1 MPIEQYTESITLQ
14 SMKCNIG
21 ENDFGFVFPQ
31 GDVADV
37 DKVERLLKKAGGKPK
52 VCALDDF
59 SLGGSGK
66 ALPEFIITFKDDVT
80 TIIVVECKKS
90 VAKHE
95 TTERDH
101 PKDYAVDGALY
112 YAKFL
117 KEDYN
122 VIAVAVSGT
131 KRETLRASA
140 FLWSKGQDDYTELR
154 KARDIILEP
163 KNYVD
168 LVKGKK
174 IQREYS
180 LDSIRET
187 AIDMHE
193 YLREIKMT
201 ERHKPIFIAGIL
213 IALNDDDFAKTYINL
228 PSFNSVITNI
238 TTAIDN
244 VLRDSGIKYN
254 RIQYIKQAFIVE
266 PSYPGGSIPQH
277 LQHMRTPQSG
287 CYRAAMV

>member
-140 FLWSKGQDDYTELR
+140 FLWSKGQDDYTET
-154 KARDIILEP
+154 
-163 KNYVD
+163 
-168 LVKGKK
+168 
-174 IQREYS
+174 S
-180 LDSIRET
+180 TIRRRNT
-187 AIDMHE
+187 GFCIHGR
-193 YLREIKMT
+193 L
-201 ERHKPIFIAGIL
+201 H
-213 IALNDDDFAKTYINL
+213 
-228 PSFNSVITNI
+228 
-238 TTAIDN
+238 
-244 VLRDSGIKYN
+244 
-254 RIQYIKQAFIVE
+254 
-266 PSYPGGSIPQH
+266 
-277 LQHMRTPQSG
+277 
-287 CYRAAMV
+287 

>member
-1 MPIEQYTESITLQ
+1 MAIEQYTESLTLQ
-14 SMKCNIG
+14 GMNCKIG
-21 ENDFGFVFPQ
+21 ENEFGFVFPQ
-31 GDVADV
+31 GDISDIEKA
-37 DKVERLLKKAGGKPK
+37 ERLLKKAGGKPK
-52 VCALDDF
+52 VCALDDYT
-59 SLGGSGK
+59 LGGKGK
-66 ALPEFIITFKDDVT
+66 ALPEFIITFKDDVNT
-80 TIIVVECKKS
+80 LIVVECKKA
-90 VAKHE
+90 VNKHE
-95 TTERDH
+95 TPERNH

-131 KRETLRASA
+131 KRDTFRASA
-140 FLWSKGQDDYTELR
+140 FLWNKGQDEYTELR

-168 LVKGKK
+168 LVKGKR

-213 IALNDDDFAKTYINL
+213 IALNDEDFAKSEKL
-228 PSFNSVITNI
+228 E
-238 TTAIDN
+238 TA
-244 VLRDSGIKYN
+244 
-254 RIQYIKQAFIVE
+254 AE
-266 PSYPGGSIPQH
+266 
-277 LQHMRTPQSG
+277 
-287 CYRAAMV
+287 